1 MTRYSRVII
10 YVLFVLTLVSCS
22 IFTSKRRHV
31 INEEE
36 VTWLNVPSEDKKS
49 KRKDETKEETTKQR
63 PKIEP
68 FTVEESAHV
77 ALPAFKNLLSFTDL
91 EIDMPELVDE
101 FHYPADGH
109 LTSDYGLRNGR
120 MHTGVDIKAN
130 RGDDIF
136 AAFDGVV
143 RFAKYYGGY
152 GNTVVIRHYSGLET
166 VYAHATKLLVKVNQE
181 VKAGDVIA
189 KAGRTGRAT
198 GDHLHFE
205 VRVVGQ
211 TIDPKLILDTD
222 KRCMVDKNLYITMKS
237 GKIVASHKA
246 KSN

>member
-1 MTRYSRVII
+1 MTKYSRVII
-10 YVLFVLTLVSCS
+10 YALSVLILASCS
-22 IFTSKRRHV
+22 IFTSKKRYV
-31 INEEE
+31 IDEEE

-49 KRKDETKEETTKQR
+49 KRKDNTKEETTKQR
-63 PKIEP
+63 PQIGP
-68 FTVEESAHV
+68 FTAEESAHV
-77 ALPAFKNLLSFTDL
+77 ALPEFKNLLLFADS
-91 EIDMPELVDE
+91 EIKLPELVDE

-130 RGDDIF
+130 RGDDIY

-152 GNTVVIRHYSGLET
+152 GNTVVIRHYNGLET
-166 VYAHATKLLVKVNQE
+166 VYSHATKLLVKVNQE

-222 KRCMVDKNLYITMKS
+222 KRCMVNKNLYLTMRS
-237 GKIVASHKA
+237 GKIVASHKQI
-246 KSN
+246 SD